1 MSFLCEDGPS
11 APTPP
16 DPTVIADA
24 QSAANIKG
32 AFATA
37 QINNPNIT
45 NPYGSS
51 TTQYGAN
58 AFFAANPAAAAQFKQ
73 ESYGLSPEDF
83 AKLYSSD
90 RPGMANAYSEYTP
103 YVTQSLN
110 PESQKIF
117 DTQQKTKLQL
127 ADLSNLG
134 ASNAFKTLSTPFSF
148 TGDKKYE
155 QVVGPNGLTPN
166 IARDL
171 MQASLKGG
179 TPSSEFKKYGGYD
192 AVKAVYDKSGGSYS
206 STGKGYPGQDANTT
220 IANAGNISQGPNAAN
235 FMAGTGP
242 NAANFMAKG
251 GPSASGFMAA
261 GGPSAANFMATT
273 GLDLSNVANMPINS
287 GTTAQQAIMARLE
300 PQIAKQRVSTETQ
313 LINQGLRPGSEAY
326 NNAITL
332 LGQQENDQRTQAVL
346 QGLGLDMSANA
357 QGYGQA
363 LTSGQFG
370 NTAQGQNFGQGNIQ
384 QQLYNQSQAQN
395 FGQGNIQQQLYNQA
409 QGQNFGQ
416 GTTAQNTA
424 NQAAGQNYTQNY
436 NTIAQNNAAQQQKF
450 AQNTQRAAFE
460 NQARQQA
467 LAEAIQQRQ
476 MPLNEIAA
484 LMSGSQI
491 QNPVFQPFTG
501 ANVGAAPIAQTM
513 QNAYAGQMNAYNQ
526 DVASANADQK
536 ALFDLGSAALP
547 YIFSDKR
554 LKSNITRIGTHPL
567 GIGIYEYDIF
577 DRHEIGVMAQEV
589 QDVLPEAIH
598 IHPSG
603 FMMVDYGRLNA

>member
-1 MSFLCEDGPS
+1 MSFLCEDAPA

-16 DPTVIADA
+16 DPTATADA
-24 QSAANIKG
+24 QAAANIKA
-32 AFATA
+32 AFTTA
-37 QINNPNIT
+37 KINNPNIT
-45 NPYGSS
+45 SPYGKS
-51 TTQYGAN
+51 TTQYGLN
-58 AFFAANPAAAAQFKQ
+58 AFYGSNPGAA
-73 ESYGLSPEDF
+73 ESFLQNNQGMSAEDY
-83 AKLYSSD
+83 AKRWTSD
-90 RPGMANAYSEYTP
+90 RPGMANPYDEYTP

-117 DTQQKTKLQL
+117 DAQQKTKLQL

-148 TGDKKYE
+148 RSYDTPVQGG
-155 QVVGPNGLTPN
+155 VGGLTPN
-166 IARDL
+166 IAQDL
-171 MQASLKGG
+171 MRRSMTTGLPK
-179 TPSSEFKKYGGYD
+179 SESDKYGGY
-192 AVKAVYDKSGGSYS
+192 AAIKAVYEKSGGDFSGE
-206 STGKGYPGQDANTT
+206 GKAYPGQEANTT
-220 IANAGNISQGPNAAN
+220 IADSGGISQGPNAAN
-235 FMAGTGP
+235 FLAGSGP
-242 NAANFMAKG
+242 NAANFMAAG

-261 GGPSAANFMATT
+261 GGPSAANFMATS
-273 GLDLSNVANMPINS
+273 GLDLSNVAKMPINS

-384 QQLYNQSQAQN
+384 QQLFNQAQGQN

-424 NQAAGQNYTQNY
+424 NQAVGQNYTQNY
-436 NTIAQNNAAQQQKF
+436 NTIAQNNAAQQQQF

-526 DVASANADQK
+526 QIASQNAQTGG
-536 ALFDLGSAALP
+536 LFDLGAAAITA
-547 YIFSDKR
+547 YSDER

-577 DRHEIGVMAQEV
+577 DRREIGVMAQEV
-589 QDVLPEAIH
+589 QEVLPEAIH
-598 IHPSG
+598 IDPSG

>member
-1 MSFLCEDGPS
+1 MSKDSPS
-11 APTPP
+11 APAPP
-16 DPTVIADA
+16 DPMATADA
-24 QSAANIKG
+24 QSAANIKA

-37 QINNPNIT
+37 KINNPNIV
-45 NPYGSS
+45 NPYGKS

-58 AFFAANPAAAAQFKQ
+58 AFFGANPDAAAQFKQ
-73 ESYGLSPEDF
+73 NSYGLSPEDF

-90 RPGMANAYSEYTP
+90 RPGMVNPYDEYTP

-110 PESQKIF
+110 PESQNIF
-117 DTQQKTKLQL
+117 NAQQKTKMQL

-134 ASNAFKTLSTPFSF
+134 ASNAYSILSNPFSF
-148 TGDKKYE
+148 NYLGANNTGANTNGGRGFSDMPFISIDDPVGQKAQAEERARIQAGSPRPAGIMGKAANASIADAGAIS
-155 QVVGPNGLTPN
+155 QGPN
-166 IARDL
+166 A
-171 MQASLKGG
+171 A
-179 TPSSEFKKYGGYD
+179 EFL
-192 AVKAVYDKSGGSYS
+192 AGS
-206 STGKGYPGQDANTT
+206 
-220 IANAGNISQGPNAAN
+220 GPNAAN
-235 FMAGTGP
+235 FMAG
-242 NAANFMAKG
+242 A
-251 GPSASGFMAA
+251 
-261 GGPSAANFMATT
+261 GPSAANFMAGNAPNAVNFMANR
-273 GLDLSNVANMPINS
+273 GLDTSNVASMPINA

-300 PQIAKQRVSTETQ
+300 PQISRNRVSTETQ

-326 NNAITL
+326 NNAATL
-332 LGQQENDQRTQAVL
+332 LGQQENDLRTQAVL

-363 LTSGQFG
+363 VTAGQFG
-370 NTAQGQNFGQGNIQ
+370 NQAQGQNFQQGLAGQT
-384 QQLYNQSQAQN
+384 LTNQAQAQN

-436 NTIAQNNAAQQQKF
+436 NTIAQNNAAQQQQF

-476 MPLNEIAA
+476 MPINEIAA

-501 ANVGAAPIAQTM
+501 ANVAAAPIAQTM

-526 DVASANADQK
+526 DVASNNATMGG
-536 ALFDLGSAALP
+536 LFDLGKAALP
-547 YIFSDKR
+547 FF
-554 LKSNITRIGTHPL
+554 L
-567 GIGIYEYDIF
+567 
-577 DRHEIGVMAQEV
+577 
-589 QDVLPEAIH
+589 
-598 IHPSG
+598 
-603 FMMVDYGRLNA
+603 